1 MPIAHTRD
9 TCKMSCCC
17 SLLCFYLL
25 YVKGDQAL
33 GCLLTMCN
41 SAWPE
46 GVDDS
51 GNCAT
56 ALHKAWHCQTW
67 Q

>member
-1 MPIAHTRD
+1 MPPHRSHQTDMQEVTMLFIILSTSA
-9 TCKMSCCC
+9 
-17 SLLCFYLL
+17 
-25 YVKGDQAL
+25 VKSDQAF

-56 ALHKAWHCQTW
+56 ALHKA
-67 Q
+67 